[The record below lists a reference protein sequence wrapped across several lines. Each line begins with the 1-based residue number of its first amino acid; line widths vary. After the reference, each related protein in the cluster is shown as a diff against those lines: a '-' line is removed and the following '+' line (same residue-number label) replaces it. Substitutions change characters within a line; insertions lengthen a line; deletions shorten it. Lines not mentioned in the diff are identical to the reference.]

1 MLRTLEQWNQ
11 CMERTIVTVLTSAA
25 NASRPAA
32 KVRRQP
38 IHQMLV
44 PFPVAYFTA
53 AFATDLAYWRTAE
66 VMWERF
72 SVWLIAG
79 GLVMAALVALVAVID
94 LLFRN
99 QRPAWIRALAYASAV
114 ALSIFNILVHS
125 RDGYTAVVP
134 MGLILSGLAFVLLL
148 FAISPRWTLTNRYR
162 LGAKA

>member
-1 MLRTLEQWNQ
+1 
-11 CMERTIVTVLTSAA
+11 MERTIVTELTSAA
-25 NASRPAA
+25 DVSRMRINA
-32 KVRRQP
+32 RRQP

-79 GLVMAALVALVAVID
+79 GLVMSALVALAAVID

-99 QRPAWIRALAYASAV
+99 QRPAWTHALAYTSAV
-114 ALSIFNILVHS
+114 VLSLFNVLVHS

-134 MGLILSGLAFVLLL
+134 TGLILSGLTLVLLL
-148 FAISPRWTLTNRYR
+148 FAISPRWTLTIRR
-162 LGAKA
+162 RPGAEA

>member
-1 MLRTLEQWNQ
+1 
-11 CMERTIVTVLTSAA
+11 
-25 NASRPAA
+25 
-32 KVRRQP
+32 
-38 IHQMLV
+38 MLV

-53 AFATDLAYWRTAE
+53 AFATDLAYWQTAE

-79 GLVMAALVALVAVID
+79 GLAMAALVALAAVID

-99 QRPAWIRALAYASAV
+99 QRPAWTHALAYASAIV
-114 ALSIFNILVHS
+114 VSILNVFVHS

-134 MGLILSGLAFVLLL
+134 TGLALSGLALVFLL

-162 LGAKA
+162 LGARA